1 MSAIDRPL
9 NDDERSLLNALAIR
23 VVADQTNSDPET
35 AAAVLDKLAGEG
47 EVELRGDAEDVNLV
61 VSGKSI
67 VHAKRDWLA
76 FHASFPGY
84 DPMRDG
90 QIDRRGDSGATED

>member
-1 MSAIDRPL
+1 MANIDRPL
-9 NDDERSLLNALAIR
+9 NDDERSLMNALAIR
-23 VVADQTNSDPET
+23 VVADQTGSDPE
-35 AAAVLDKLAGEG
+35 AAAAALDQMADEG
-47 EVELRGDAEDVNLV
+47 EVFLRGDTEDVYLEV
-61 VSGKSI
+61 AGKSI

-90 QIDRRGDSGATED
+90 QIDRRDE